1 MVFPVIIML
10 MGLTIQS
17 LGLFHQKSM
26 QIFKG
31 PSSLSEGSLFGY
43 SMSYESKFQ
52 SLIVSAPKANDIGR
66 IFTINI
72 NSSEVTDV
80 RVPLKRLTPELIKH
94 DFWLGATVKASSD
107 YFVTCT
113 PRYSEM
119 KTAVSEKKPATVGVC
134 FIKQQNDK
142 IVPLKTITNSDRN
155 RNTDMKFKRMMDS
168 FGWSMDVTSQNEL
181 LVGAPAMNKGRVM
194 IYKNDLRSVTP
205 KLIYKISYGNPV
217 LYNFGYSIASG
228 KFFSKE
234 ISYAVSTTFGELGF
248 GKVYFFN
255 SKYENIGAIN
265 DDNLGT
271 MFGATL
277 CSANLGVDALLVGA
291 PAFADSDYTYD
302 VGAVYIY
309 MAQSGASSN
318 EMSLKRKL
326 VGKSSG
332 GHFGHAILSIG
343 DMDGDLKD
351 EIAIA
356 APYDDDGKGAVYI
369 YTGEGI
375 LQGKLLQK
383 IQPEGFYDFGYSLA
397 LVKDYDGNGCN
408 ELAISSPKNAS
419 IFIFRSVAVITV
431 NLRTKFP
438 NLQNHK
444 NKTHFAFDSCL
455 EVSPPINPKV
465 FSVDLI
471 VKIETTDRNSKL
483 IGSNGTNTFT
493 YEVSLNE
500 NIPSYCRSIG
510 VQSILTPVKEYNL
523 VIAYKI
529 SVSLKDDPLKRDDFN
544 ISRAI
549 LSERSVLDVSGE
561 EWTSDCGGQLCVP
574 DLKHTVNS
582 SISVPYLVGSSNM
595 EKFTL
600 SVKNV
605 GQTAYGACAI
615 ISVLEARVLRP
626 PPGCTLLKDGTQF
639 ICKPDQ
645 PLRNGEIWIIH
656 PIEVETTLLTS
667 ENDKLTIRSDLYN
680 NCNNKTD
687 RNIFEDKFILR
698 SDIENISL
706 KGQTNPEEAV
716 NMTRS
721 DVYELGKSMEHVYTI
736 SNNGK
741 TNWIGVKSEIV
752 LDNVPYINYSG
763 APIIISKDRSSGI
776 GCSTINSSR
785 TDSQIIVL
793 CDIGDLKRN
802 QKANVIIAITI
813 PPNTLDF
820 KEENE
825 NVTITTTL
833 NLLLNEETIS
843 LSLYTVL
850 RFITVPVALWIII
863 VSSLVGLLILAIIS
877 FALYEC
883 GFLRRKNKDKLKV
896 LKREV
901 HRQSMRR
908 SMMRESMRAAASR
921 RSTEDNNHLLK
932 PDLDSDQA
940 DIDKKLLNELKNRM
954 N

>member
-1 MVFPVIIML
+1 MVLPVIIML
-10 MGLTIQS
+10 MGLTTQS

-26 QIFKG
+26 LIFKG
-31 PSSLSEGSLFGY
+31 PSSLREGSLFGY
-43 SMSYESKFQ
+43 SMSYESKLQ

-72 NSSEVTDV
+72 TSSEVTDV
-80 RVPLKRLTPELIKH
+80 RVPLKRLTPDLIKH
-94 DFWLGATVKASSD
+94 DFWLGATVKANSD

-113 PRYSEM
+113 PRYGEM
-119 KTAVSEKKPATVGVC
+119 KTAASVKKPATVGVC
-134 FIKQQNDK
+134 FIKHQNDK
-142 IVPLKTITNSDRN
+142 IIQLKTISNSDRN
-155 RNTDMKFKRMMDS
+155 RNTDMKFKKMMDS
-168 FGWSMDVTSQNEL
+168 FGWSIEVTSQNEL

-205 KLIYKISYGNPV
+205 KLIHKISYGNPV

-228 KFFSKE
+228 KFFSKK

-271 MFGATL
+271 MFGAAL
-277 CSANLGVDALLVGA
+277 CSANFGVDALLVGA

-302 VGAVYIY
+302 IGAVYIY
-309 MAQSGASSN
+309 MAQSGSSSN
-318 EMSLKRKL
+318 EMALKRKL
-326 VGKSSG
+326 VGRTSG
-332 GHFGHAILSIG
+332 GHFGHAVVSIG
-343 DMDGDLKD
+343 DMDGDSKD

-383 IQPEGFYDFGYSLA
+383 IQPEGFYHFGYSLA
-397 LVKDYDGNGCN
+397 VVKDYDGNGCN
-408 ELAISSPKNAS
+408 ELAISSTKNAS
-419 IFIFRSVAVITV
+419 VFLFRSVAVITV

-438 NLQNHK
+438 NLQDHENR
-444 NKTHFAFDSCL
+444 THFEFDSCL
-455 EVSPPINPKV
+455 DVLPTNPKV

-483 IGSNGTNTFT
+483 IRANRTNTLT

-549 LSERSVLDVSGE
+549 LSERSVLNVNGE

-574 DLKHTVNS
+574 VLKHSVNS
-582 SISVPYLVGSSNM
+582 SMPVPYLLGSSNM

-615 ISVLEARVLRP
+615 VTVLEARVLRP
-626 PPGCTLLKDGTQF
+626 PPGCTLLKDSTQF

-645 PLRNGEIWIIH
+645 PLRNGEVWNINS
-656 PIEVETTLLTS
+656 IEVETTLLTS
-667 ENDKLTIRSDLYN
+667 ENDKITIRSDLYN

-698 SDIENISL
+698 SDIENISI
-706 KGQTNPEEAV
+706 KGQTNPEETV

-721 DVYELGKSMEHVYTI
+721 DVYDLGKSMEHVYTI

-763 APIIISKDRSSGI
+763 APITISKDKSSGI
-776 GCSTINSSR
+776 GCSTINSTR

-802 QKANVIIAITI
+802 QKANVIVAITI
-813 PPNTLDF
+813 LPNTLDF

-833 NLLLNEETIS
+833 NLLLNEQTIS
-843 LSLYTVL
+843 LSLNTIL
-850 RFITVPVALWIII
+850 RFITVPVALWVIIA
-863 VSSLVGLLILAIIS
+863 SSIVGLLILAIIS
-877 FALYEC
+877 FSLYEC
-883 GFLRRKNKDKLKV
+883 GFLQRKNKDKLKL
-896 LKREV
+896 LKKEV

-932 PDLDSDQA
+932 PVQDYQA